1 MNFSLPTTIKPSAVA
16 TAERN
21 ADKAERQGYSVSLLS
36 STVKAGIWKVSR
48 PDGLYYVVNVP
59 ALSCE
64 CEQCKREAYCKHLEL
79 ARREE
84 ALWEAEAEYEASE
97 EGRFFMQECH
107 ILQMAEV
114 AGAWG
119 G

>member
-1 MNFSLPTTIKPSAVA
+1 MYFSLPTTIKPSAIA

-21 ADKAERQGYSVSLLS
+21 ADKAEAAGYTLSLLS

-64 CEQCKREAYCKHLEL
+64 CEQCKREGYCKHIEL

-84 ALWEAEAEYEASE
+84 ALWEAEAEFEADEKARIWAE
-97 EGRFFMQECH
+97 ECR
-107 ILQMAEV
+107 AEV
-114 AGAWG
+114 MADLAGAWA
-119 G
+119 